1 MRSSVSVSRKC
12 DTSNDSIANP
22 HTVADVGQEGKQ

>member
-12 DTSNDSIANP
+12 DTSNDSIANLN
-22 HTVADVGQEGKQ
+22 TVADVGQEGN